1 VNNINGSVS
10 GWKVYKYGDLFL
22 DIKSGI
28 SRRLE
33 NNDIGYPVV
42 RSSNI
47 LNERLDLSDLKYW
60 YKKDPKGVN
69 LENYVLQDGDIL
81 INFINSIAQIG
92 KCCIFKGQNREFI
105 YTTNIFRLK
114 PNQSLFGEYFYY
126 YTQTKR
132 YILDIQNITKPAV
145 NQASFTKS
153 DFENLEILLPPLKE
167 QQKIADILS
176 SVDAAIEKTEQVI
189 AKTEEVKKGLMQQL
203 LTKGIGHTKF
213 KQTDIGNIPIK
224 WKLLTLESLC
234 ERVTRKNK
242 SLNDNVLTISAQHG
256 LINQAEFF
264 NKIVAGKNIES
275 YYLLKQGEFAYNKSY
290 SKGYPFGVIRR
301 LDRYEEGILSTLYI
315 CFKLKDEQTV
325 TSDFINNIFE
335 SGLLDS
341 QFVGIAKEGARA
353 HGLLNI
359 KVADFFNIQIPIPSL
374 EEQNKISEVIKVMN
388 IRIDSE
394 EIKLKKLNEV
404 KKGLMQQLLTGKTR
418 VKID

>member
-1 VNNINGSVS
+1 MYQGINTVAD
-10 GWKVYKYGDLFL
+10 KVQYYDEGVKILQAKHITKGYIDFS
-22 DIKSGI
+22 DARNI
-28 SRRLE
+28 SREDYNKYKEKYQPRINDILMSNIGTIGKSILVEEEQQYVIAWNIFMIRLKESVYARYINYYFQRLE
-33 NNDIGYPVV
+33 KI
-42 RSSNI
+42 
-47 LNERLDLSDLKYW
+47 
-60 YKKDPKGVN
+60 
-69 LENYVLQDGDIL
+69 NYYEKFMTG
-81 INFINSIAQIG
+81 NATKFINKTTMAEI
-92 KCCIFKGQNREFI
+92 EF
-105 YTTNIFRLK
+105 
-114 PNQSLFGEYFYY
+114 
-126 YTQTKR
+126 
-132 YILDIQNITKPAV
+132 
-145 NQASFTKS
+145 
-153 DFENLEILLPPLKE
+153 LLPPLKE
-167 QQKIADILS
+167 QQKIAEILS

-404 KKGLMQQLLTGKTR
+404 KKGLMQQLLTGQVR
-418 VKID
+418 VKVD

>member
-1 VNNINGSVS
+1 M
-10 GWKVYKYGDLFL
+10 
-22 DIKSGI
+22 
-28 SRRLE
+28 
-33 NNDIGYPVV
+33 
-42 RSSNI
+42 
-47 LNERLDLSDLKYW
+47 
-60 YKKDPKGVN
+60 
-69 LENYVLQDGDIL
+69 
-81 INFINSIAQIG
+81 
-92 KCCIFKGQNREFI
+92 
-105 YTTNIFRLK
+105 
-114 PNQSLFGEYFYY
+114 
-126 YTQTKR
+126 
-132 YILDIQNITKPAV
+132 
-145 NQASFTKS
+145 
-153 DFENLEILLPPLKE
+153 
-167 QQKIADILS
+167 
-176 SVDAAIEKTEQVI
+176 I